1 MSEIVRSMAMLTLV
15 LVVACG
21 DDAAAT
27 PDGAGP
33 GGSRIVLSDF
43 RFDPDGLSVT
53 AGDEVNL
60 ELANGGGHRPHLGRS
75 WRPRGRRL
83 LRRMWP
89 RTDLLF
95 EATVD
100 PGGSVVVAF
109 DAPAAQGTYAVVC
122 TIPGH
127 VEAGMIGELIVTG

>member
-1 MSEIVRSMAMLTLV
+1 MAMLTLV

-60 ELANGGGHRPHLGRS
+60 ELANGGGIVHT
-75 WRPRGRRL
+75 WTL
-83 LRRMWP
+83 LATEGAP
-89 RTDLLF
+89 ASAEDVAATDLLF